1 MVRLRFLHST
11 FFMKIC
17 ANFINQMS
25 VNSQYPSRKQTRNV
39 CNFDITLLLCY
50 THCTFQYVFLCCG
63 VERESSRCWCVVVAY
78 ECNEEKEERE
88 SWIRF
93 CFLRYCTPCTSDT
106 EWCWKYKSSD
116 SFFFACTY
124 CIDIVILYLVAQ

>member
-63 VERESSRCWCVVVAY
+63 VERESSRCWCVVVSY
-78 ECNEEKEERE
+78 ECNEEKGERVE
-88 SWIRF
+88 
-93 CFLRYCTPCTSDT
+93 YV
-106 EWCWKYKSSD
+106 
-116 SFFFACTY
+116 FAFY
-124 CIDIVILYLVAQ
+124 DIVHRVHQTQNDVESINRLILSSLPVRIV